1 MKHFLIFLSNHN
13 YISNDVIEFTKPKES
28 NDLIYTPDD
37 YVELIKFWAGTK
49 FNQYENIK
57 TYIDNWRCNDK
68 TIISFIFNGRY
79 CEISEIFGHNI
90 TYMTIRI
97 YPSNYD

>member
-1 MKHFLIFLSNHN
+1 MKYFLIFLSNHN
-13 YISNDVIEFTKPKES
+13 YISNDVIEFTRPTNT

-37 YVELIKFWAGTK
+37 YVKLIKFWTGTQ

-68 TIISFIFNGRY
+68 TIISFIFKGRY
-79 CEISEIFGHNI
+79 CEISEIFGYNI